1 MEVLW
6 LKFLILHQMYILA
19 LRVIR
24 CKQSFLVLFA
34 SLFFII
40 SQKTLI
46 LYRKSSQSACK
57 QFMEVIFKRWHMA
70 WERNEYQDH
79 KQQMSVLLRSKINP
93 LEVLKWFKIFWQ
105 VEANFQSSRKNSE
118 ISKNLQHM
126 PRTCFWS
133 I

>member
-1 MEVLW
+1 
-6 LKFLILHQMYILA
+6 
-19 LRVIR
+19 
-24 CKQSFLVLFA
+24 
-34 SLFFII
+34 
-40 SQKTLI
+40 
-46 LYRKSSQSACK
+46 
-57 QFMEVIFKRWHMA
+57 MEVIFKRWHMA

-126 PRTCFWS
+126 PRTCFGAFRVHSQTNMSVPLLPLDYQRWPVPGRLP
-133 I
+133 IYFLQGND